1 MPAIMKGFFDRAF
14 LPGITF
20 ESNKKGISKGLLNAK
35 TARII
40 TTAGD
45 LSIDTYEEIYKSS
58 GLVQL
63 EKGILAYCGVS
74 SIQSAFIGPLYNMNE
89 NDRIKS
95 LENIASMALDDVS
108 NTH

>member
-1 MPAIMKGFFDRAF
+1 MQKQQ
-14 LPGITF
+14 
-20 ESNKKGISKGLLNAK
+20 GLSPQQE
-35 TARII
+35 IYPF
-40 TTAGD
+40 
-45 LSIDTYEEIYKSS
+45 TYEEIYKPS

-89 NDRIKS
+89 NDRIKY